1 MGSAVA
7 GGSPA
12 RRTRLSV
19 PNALTWFRVFTS
31 PLLVAVAWWWGTAW
45 VVAFL
50 MVLQITDWV
59 DGPLARGLRQQ
70 TAAGARLDSLADA
83 LMFGSLLGALAVLQG
98 PLLWDAW
105 PWIAAAIGSYLAS
118 SAYALARFRRMPTYH
133 QWTAKV
139 SGPITLVAT
148 LAVLLLGEGWP
159 VQVAAAAVTLG
170 NVEGMLITYRLDEPR
185 TDIPS
190 VFALPRQGTGGA

>member
-1 MGSAVA
+1 MGK
-7 GGSPA
+7 
-12 RRTRLSV
+12 RTGV
-19 PNALTWFRVFTS
+19 TIPNALTWFRIVTS
-31 PLLVAVAWWWGTAW
+31 PVLVVLAWAGGTGW

-50 MVLQITDWV
+50 LVLQVTDWV
-59 DGPLARGLRQQ
+59 DGPLARGLRQH
-70 TAAGARLDSLADA
+70 TTAGARLDSLADV
-83 LMFGSLLGALAVLQG
+83 LMFGSLLAALAVLEG

-105 PWIAAAIGSYLAS
+105 PWVAAAVGSYAAS

-159 VQVAAAAVTLG
+159 VRVAAAAVTLG
-170 NVEGMLITYRLDEPR
+170 NLEGALITSRLSAPR

-190 VFALPRQGTGGA
+190 VFALPDRDARSP